1 MDVHPE
7 IGSLRGDDTPQRI
20 AQNSIHDAFVAWRGG
35 PGVAEVFA
43 DVAAFASGV
52 AMADCTALAGL
63 FDEGDDAAAFAGEFC
78 AAACAQLE
86 ASPLAHVPQ
95 RHFHDDAISTL
106 LLAQSGNVTLSLI
119 AIEGEG
125 LCARP
130 AAKSASFWP
139 GEAWEVVLAGTAN
152 AELIEC
158 RSPRDDGAH
167 LRRLQTTLQPGKVIC
182 RDASRQALVVRGV
195 QGCLVSLRLQ
205 RRSVRAGVTREFAL
219 EDGRLLHQAA
229 GNPRDSRIE
238 LMMAALGRMG
248 RADAAPL
255 FAEIASGEGA
265 EALRWQALRECLALD
280 TLTGFTTLTTIAGN
294 AVDTLSGA
302 AEGLRAQLVSA
313 YPQLAGIEQCHE

>member
-7 IGSLRGDDTPQRI
+7 IGSLRGDDTPQRV
-20 AQNSIHDAFVAWRGG
+20 AQEAMHDALVAWRGR

-43 DVAAFASGV
+43 DVAAFASGM
-52 AMADCTALAGL
+52 AMADCTALARL
-63 FDEGDDAAAFAGEFC
+63 FDEGDDAAVFAGELC

-106 LLAQSGNVTLSLI
+106 LLAQSGNVTLSLVAVEDLRI
-119 AIEGEG
+119 
-125 LCARP
+125 RP

-152 AELIEC
+152 AELIER
-158 RSPRDDGAH
+158 RSPSDDGAD
-167 LRRLQTTLQPGKVIC
+167 LRHLQTKLQPGKVVC
-182 RDASRQALVVRGV
+182 RDASRQALVVRDV

-205 RRSVRAGVTREFAL
+205 RRSERAGVTREFAL

-280 TLTGFTTLTTIAGN
+280 TLTGFTTLTIIAGN
-294 AVDTLSGA
+294 AADALSGP
-302 AEGLRAQLVSA
+302 AEGLRSQLVSA
-313 YPQLAGIEQCHE
+313 YPQLAGIE